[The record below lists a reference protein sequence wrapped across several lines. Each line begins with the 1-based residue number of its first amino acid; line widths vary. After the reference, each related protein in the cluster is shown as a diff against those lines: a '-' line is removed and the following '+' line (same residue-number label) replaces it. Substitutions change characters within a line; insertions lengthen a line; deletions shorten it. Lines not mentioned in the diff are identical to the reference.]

1 MTNPCLPG
9 VSVSNAVPFCP
20 FTDLS
25 TAVVEYNASTRNM
38 HTTVQ
43 DGVTVVIS
51 QVVTEVGGTQT
62 TVSRSI
68 VQEWDVD

>member
-1 MTNPCLPG
+1 M
-9 VSVSNAVPFCP
+9 PFS
-20 FTDLS
+20 FVHSLTS
-25 TAVVEYNASTRNM
+25 SAAVVEYNASTRDM

-51 QVVTEVGGTQT
+51 KIVTEVGGMQT

-68 VQEWDVD
+68 VQDVEHALTTPLA